1 MNLLL
6 ENFKKDCLHNK
17 YSKWYFSI
25 IDNAFERKWS
35 KKTAPSYVEAHHI
48 IPKSI
53 MKNDIVV
60 FLTARE
66 HFICH
71 LLLPKMLNDPIQ
83 KIKMNIAIT
92 AMRINED
99 KRYINSRFFETIKNK
114 KLLRG
119 LKRSEETKQKMS
131 DKRKKILKENKEVY
145 ENLLKHLDKI
155 RLPMN
160 GKNNPMF
167 DKKGKLNPNFNKPKT
182 EEHKEKIK
190 NALLGKKYTEQ
201 RRKNMSINCP
211 KNSLGKKWYNNPITK
226 EEKYFIFG
234 QQPENFILGRLK
246 NG

>member
-71 LLLPKMLNDPIQ
+71 LLLPKMLIGKNKSKMMMALHRLIFGNKHNNVVYVKNSKQYD
-83 KIKMNIAIT
+83 KIKKECSEYFSKRSFDYWNNISKEQKSLMKSGEKNSMYGKNHSDYSKKIISEKAK
-92 AMRINED
+92 ARLKD
-99 KRYINSRFFETIKNK
+99 KTKHPLY
-114 KLLRG
+114 G
-119 LKRSEETKQKMS
+119 VGHSEETKRKM
-131 DKRKKILKENKEVY
+131 V
-145 ENLLKHLDKI
+145 
-155 RLPMN
+155 
-160 GKNNPMF
+160 
-167 DKKGKLNPNFNKPKT
+167 LNAPK
-182 EEHKEKIK
+182 
-190 NALLGKKYTEQ
+190 
-201 RRKNMSINCP
+201 S
-211 KNSLGKKWYNNPITK
+211 SLGKKWYNNPTTK

>member
-6 ENFKKDCLHNK
+6 EKFKKDCLENK

-25 IDNAFERKWS
+25 IDNAFERNWS

-53 MKNDIVV
+53 VKNDIVV

-71 LLLPKMLNDPIQ
+71 LLLPKMLSDPIQ
-83 KIKMNIAIT
+83 KIKMNNAIT
-92 AMRINED
+92 AMQINKD

-145 ENLLKHLDKI
+145 ENLLKHLNKI
-155 RLPMN
+155 RLPMD

-167 DKKGKLNPNFNKPKT
+167 GKKGKLNSNFNKPKT

-234 QQPENFILGRLK
+234 QQPDNFILGRLK